1 MYMHIL
7 YPVGICYEGMLVMD
21 GIYTVFVNMYV
32 YTDIFILRIHIFASM
47 WCWAS
52 TRHWKETPGEH
63 IHSLQAVLGYSFS
76 TKTSGW
82 KNGVF
87 TPWKSNGWNLHITHL
102 ERKMIFQTFMIMV
115 HVNLPGCTNKNS
127 SLTFAIGHWFL
138 GIFPGDQGGEDGR
151 FLQTLRRTT
160 EANQREVSWW
170 CYRGGMWYPFCC
182 MGWLW

>member
-32 YTDIFILRIHIFASM
+32 YTDIFMLRIHIFASM
-47 WCWAS
+47 YMYFFVCVNQKAVAS
-52 TRHWKETPGEH
+52 AGPALATEKKHHTNTFIAFRLFFWLEK
-63 IHSLQAVLGYSFS
+63 
-76 TKTSGW
+76 
-82 KNGVF
+82 
-87 TPWKSNGWNLHITHL
+87 WNLHITHL
-102 ERKMIFQTFMIMV
+102 ERKMIFQTSMIMV

-138 GIFPGDQGGEDGR
+138 GFFPGDQGGEDGR

-160 EANQREVSWW
+160 EANQREVSW
-170 CYRGGMWYPFCC
+170 
-182 MGWLW
+182 